1 MSFEIIPVWKQ
12 VTPELK
18 QELREF
24 WERNKALSNG
34 EQADMRAQQAVC
46 VGRGEDGKICAV
58 GTAQLRIL
66 PRLRQPTYYYRQ
78 FFDPGIRGQ
87 HQTVPF
93 ARRVVQ
99 TLQAYNAGLEK
110 PESIGVVA
118 ELQNKMLAGRY
129 IGATQVEAGFIFIG
143 YSPRNC
149 PMFVSYFEGAELK
162 PPAPL
167 RRARNPGAAASGRH

>member
-1 MSFEIIPVWKQ
+1 MSFDITPVWKK

-24 WERNKALSNG
+24 WARNQALASG
-34 EQADMRAQQAVC
+34 EQADMRAEQAVC
-46 VGRGEDGKICAV
+46 IGRDKDGAICAV

-78 FFDPGIRGQ
+78 FFDPSVRGQ
-87 HQTVPF
+87 QQLVPF
-93 ARRVVQ
+93 AQ
-99 TLQAYNAGLEK
+99 KILETLQQYNASLPE
-110 PESIGVVA
+110 PESIGVVV
-118 ELQNKMLAGRY
+118 EFQNKMLAERYGRPHL
-129 IGATQVEAGFIFIG
+129 TRTNFVFIG

-149 PMFVSYFEGAELK
+149 PMFAHYFEGAVLK

-167 RRARNPGAAASGRH
+167 RQAVTTGPARIPRA

>member
-24 WERNKALSNG
+24 WERNKALASG
-34 EQADMRAQQAVC
+34 EQADMRAEQAVC
-46 VGRGEDGKICAV
+46 IGRGDDGRVCAV

-93 ARRVVQ
+93 AKQVVK
-99 TLQAYNAGLEK
+99 TLQDYNRGLAEA
-110 PESIGVVA
+110 EAIGLVV

-129 IGATQVEAGFIFIG
+129 ARAHQVEEGFVFIG

-167 RRARNPGAAASGRH
+167 RRVRNTPAAASGRH

>member
-1 MSFEIIPVWKQ
+1 MSFKITAVWKK

-24 WERNKALSNG
+24 WERNQALATG
-34 EQADMRAQQAVC
+34 EQADMRAEQAVC
-46 VGRGEDGKICAV
+46 IGRDKDGKICAV

-78 FFDPGIRGQ
+78 FFDPSIRGQ
-87 HQTVPF
+87 QQTVPF
-93 ARRVVQ
+93 AKRVVKA
-99 TLQAYNAGLEK
+99 LQEYNAKLPEA
-110 PESIGVVA
+110 ESIGLVV

-129 IGATQVEAGFIFIG
+129 ALAHQAEEGFTFIG

-149 PMFVSYFEGAELK
+149 PMFVTYFEGATLK

-167 RRARNPGAAASGRH
+167 RRA

>member
-1 MSFEIIPVWKQ
+1 MSFKILPVWKQ

-18 QELREF
+18 AELREF
-24 WERNKALSNG
+24 WERNKALASG
-34 EQADMRAQQAVC
+34 DQADMRAEQAVC
-46 VGRGEDGKICAV
+46 IGRGDDGKVCAV

-78 FFDPGIRGQ
+78 FFDPAIRGQ

-93 ARRVVQ
+93 ARQVVA
-99 TLQAYNAGLEK
+99 TLQAYNAGLEQ
-110 PESIGVVA
+110 PEAIGLVV

-129 IGATQVEAGFIFIG
+129 AQAVQVEAGFTFIG

-167 RRARNPGAAASGRH
+167 RRARNPDAAARGRH

>member
-1 MSFEIIPVWKQ
+1 MSFKITPVWKQ

-18 QELREF
+18 AELREF
-24 WERNKALSNG
+24 WERNKALASG
-34 EQADMRAQQAVC
+34 EQADMRAEQAVC
-46 VGRGEDGKICAV
+46 IGRGDDGKVCAV

-99 TLQAYNAGLEK
+99 TLQAYNASLEK
-110 PESIGVVA
+110 PESIGVVV

-129 IGATQVEAGFIFIG
+129 IGANQVEAGFVFIG

-167 RRARNPGAAASGRH
+167 RRAPNAGAAAGRH

>member
-1 MSFEIIPVWKQ
+1 MTFAITDVWKQ

-24 WERNKALSNG
+24 WERNKALASG
-34 EQADMRAQQAVC
+34 EQADMRAEQAVC
-46 VGRGEDGKICAV
+46 IGRGEDGRICAV

-99 TLQAYNAGLEK
+99 ALQAYNAGLDE
-110 PESIGVVA
+110 PESLGLVV

-129 IGATQVEAGFIFIG
+129 ARAHQVEEGFTFIG

-149 PMFVSYFEGAELK
+149 PMFVTYFEGALLK

-167 RRARNPGAAASGRH
+167 RRVQKPAVATGRR

>member
-1 MSFEIIPVWKQ
+1 MSFKIIPVWKQ

-18 QELREF
+18 LELREF
-24 WERNKALSNG
+24 WERNKALANG
-34 EQADMRAQQAVC
+34 EQADMRAEQAVC
-46 VGRGEDGKICAV
+46 IGRDDDGKVCAV

-78 FFDPGIRGQ
+78 FFDPAIRGQ

-93 ARRVVQ
+93 ARQVVA
-99 TLQAYNAGLEK
+99 TLQAHNAGLDE
-110 PESIGVVA
+110 PEAIGVVA

-129 IGATQVEAGFIFIG
+129 AQATQVEAGFIFIG

-149 PMFVSYFEGAELK
+149 PMFVSYFEGAQLK

-167 RRARNPGAAASGRH
+167 RRARNPGAAANGRH